1 LTFWSSPGL
10 LVRLGYMHYC
20 TSTERLL
27 TGNLP
32 VTLLD

>member
-1 LTFWSSPGL
+1 
-10 LVRLGYMHYC
+10 VRLGYMHYC

>member
-1 LTFWSSPGL
+1 LVKSS
-10 LVRLGYMHYC
+10 VISALGYMHYC

-32 VTLLD
+32 SDLTGLT